1 MGRGGRRERRE
12 RVQIPRDPRITYGF
26 VAGVLLLFMCLAGWV
41 YQEARRSLVFGNP
54 HRFNMI
60 EVGAGGQVDFLSFD
74 PVLRRVFVLPFPS
87 NLSIRSRSV
96 GEYRMGALYS
106 LGSYGGGSGGEFTR
120 RKVQGFMKVPIPGY
134 LVTGV
139 AETTASD
146 LQRGLW
152 NAFLQKKTNLSR
164 LDSAVLLTRAYSY
177 LWKVATVDD
186 LVRAGVFE
194 QRGADY
200 LYHPERLQQYVGT
213 RLFDWGVGSE
223 GVTVAVVNDS
233 GLNGLGNDVADF
245 LTNIGLDVVA
255 VRSGT
260 LDATSTVVTISSH
273 TREIDSILVIMKSLF
288 GFTNVRIG
296 STDQYRA
303 QIVVTVGTDAQD
315 LF

>member
-1 MGRGGRRERRE
+1 M
-12 RVQIPRDPRITYGF
+12 YGIF
-26 VAGVLLLFMCLAGWV
+26 AGVLLLLVCLAGWV
-41 YQEARRSLVFGNP
+41 YREAQRSLVFGNP
-54 HRFNMI
+54 HRFNMVEI
-60 EVGAGGQVDFLSFD
+60 GSSGQVDFLSFD
-74 PVLRRVFVLPFPS
+74 PVLRRVFVLPFPP

-139 AETTASD
+139 AETTTGD
-146 LQRGLW
+146 LRRGLW
-152 NAFLQKKTNLSR
+152 NVLSQKRTNLSA
-164 LDSAVLLTRAYSY
+164 LDGAIILARSSSY

-194 QRGADY
+194 QSGSGY

-255 VRSGT
+255 VRSGSGGT
-260 LDATSTVVTISSH
+260 TGTIVTIASH
-273 TREIDSILVIMKSLF
+273 TKEIDSILVIMKSLF
-288 GFTNVRIG
+288 GFTDVRVG

-303 QIVVTVGTDAQD
+303 QIVVAVGADAQD